1 VTSSRGTRALS
12 IGRSR
17 AAELR
22 AVLAA
27 HGIVKTFGDLVAVD
41 NADLELRAGVHALL
55 GENGAGKSTLVKVI
69 YGYHRADE
77 GEVLIDGRPVG
88 ISSPADARRLGIGL
102 VFQEFTLIPALTVTE
117 NVALFLPDL
126 KPVLDHDEIARQIR
140 ATSQRYGLAVDPSSR
155 VGALSLP
162 EQQRVEIVRVLL
174 AGARILILDEPTSAL
189 PPQEIKALFA
199 VLRRL
204 RDDGYPIVLI
214 THKLPEVFEVADRV
228 TVMRHGVVV
237 SSVSTDDVTE
247 DALVTMMF
255 GGLQD
260 AARPAQTR
268 APQVDIPALA
278 LERVTS
284 VGQGRPL
291 FDLEL
296 MIAPGEIVGVAGV
309 AGNGQRE
316 LADTV
321 VGVSRIKHGR
331 RLLFGEDTTK
341 WSVRKIR
348 EAGVGFIPESA
359 LDEELIGG
367 MTLAENIALGSPR
380 RFSRLGGFSLDR
392 RAVKEEWAGPF
403 AELGLHLPDPK
414 TRAKTL
420 SGGTAQR
427 FVLARELARHPK
439 FLIALYPTRGLDVRT
454 ATTVHHLLLGARAG
468 GCGILLISQDL
479 NELRELTDRL
489 LVMRNGRIV
498 AEVDS
503 RASDV
508 YQIGRLM
515 TGEDNS

>member
-1 VTSSRGTRALS
+1 LPGRRALS
-12 IGRSR
+12 IGSR
-17 AAELR
+17 AGERR

-41 NADLELRAGVHALL
+41 HADLELRAGVHALL

-77 GEVLIDGRPVG
+77 GEFLIDGRPVE
-88 ISSPADARRLGIGL
+88 IRSPADARRLGIGL
-102 VFQEFTLIPALTVTE
+102 VFQQFTLIPALTVTE

-126 KPVLDHDEIARQIR
+126 KPVLDHDEIAGQIR

-155 VGALSLP
+155 VGSLSLP

-174 AGARILILDEPTSAL
+174 AGARILILDEPTNAL
-189 PPQEIKALFA
+189 PPQEIEALFA

-204 RDDGYPIVLI
+204 RHDGYPIVLI

-228 TVMRHGVVV
+228 TVMRHGVVA
-237 SSVSTDDVTE
+237 SVSTDDVTE

-255 GGLQD
+255 GGLPD
-260 AARPAQTR
+260 PARMTQAR
-268 APQVDIPALA
+268 APQVAIPALA
-278 LERVTS
+278 LEGVTS
-284 VGQGRPL
+284 VGRGRPL

-296 MIAPGEIVGVAGV
+296 RIVPGEIVGVAGV

-316 LADTV
+316 LADTI
-321 VGVSRIKHGR
+321 VGASRIKHGR
-331 RLLFGEDTTK
+331 RLLFAEDTTK

-367 MTLAENIALGSPR
+367 MTLAENIALGSRR
-380 RFSRLGGFSLDR
+380 RFSRLGGFALDR
-392 RAVKEEWAGPF
+392 RAVHQEWTGRF
-403 AELGLHLPDPK
+403 AELGLHLPDPN
-414 TRAKTL
+414 TRARTL

-427 FVLARELARHPK
+427 FMVARELARHPK
-439 FLIALYPTRGLDVRT
+439 FLIALYPTRGLDVPT
-454 ATTVHHLLLGARAG
+454 TTTVRHLLLGARER

-479 NELRELTDRL
+479 KELRELTDRL

-498 AEVDS
+498 AEVDP

-508 YQIGRLM
+508 YRIGRLM
-515 TGEDNS
+515 TGDDNS